1 MYAFAKDK
9 TRSYTAY
16 NSGFSRQGE
25 SLTNAINRFDACAVC
40 TDQICYFEIFH
51 LIGSPIQLLIRR
63 LKKV

>member
-1 MYAFAKDK
+1 MYAFPKDK
-9 TRSYTAY
+9 ARSYTAH

-25 SLTNAINRFDACAVC
+25 SLANAIHGFNARAVC
-40 TDQICYFEIFH
+40 TDQICYLEIFH